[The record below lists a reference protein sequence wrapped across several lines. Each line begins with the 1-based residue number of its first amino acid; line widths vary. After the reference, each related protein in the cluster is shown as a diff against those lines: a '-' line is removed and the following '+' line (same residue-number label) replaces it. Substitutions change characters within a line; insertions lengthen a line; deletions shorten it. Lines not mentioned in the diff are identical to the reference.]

1 MDIARLTSKGQ
12 LTIPRDIRE
21 KLRLKQ
27 GDKVLF
33 MEEHGRI
40 YLMNSSLSA
49 LNDLTNAMRG
59 EAAKQGI
66 SSEVDVNE
74 LIRHIRS
81 TERQGMKNAHTD

>member
-1 MDIARLTSKGQ
+1 MDIAKLTSKGQ

-33 MEEHGRI
+33 MEDDGRI

-49 LNDLTNAMRG
+49 LNELSIPMRG
-59 EAAKQGI
+59 EAEKQGL
-66 SSEVDVNE
+66 SSEADVNQ
-74 LIRHIRS
+74 LVHDVRRSRHK
-81 TERQGMKNAHTD
+81 G